1 MPKKAKATIIDRGIN
16 WLAPNWGLSRARA
29 RSAIS
34 NYYDGQLGA
43 GDTFRRGLASIS
55 AEQQGKAGHVSA
67 REQARYA
74 EANYDLAAGALDVL
88 VNNVIGTGIT
98 VEPTVRDMDGN
109 PIREINDQL
118 RLLHEVWAKRPEVT
132 GDFDLYAAQRLDARA
147 WLRDGDCFMQQ
158 LFGAVPKLQ
167 HGSVVPYSLEFIEAD
182 FVPANYD
189 DDGFRQGIKRDSWGR
204 ATHYAVY
211 KEHPAEGYFSTRS
224 QEIKIIPAERMGQLK
239 MVSRFRQLRGISV
252 FASALERLADIKETD
267 ENERVAA
274 RVAAAMTG
282 YIRKGKDDGYTPAA
296 EKRDPMEFTPGM
308 IFDDL
313 EEGEEIGTI
322 QSNRPNNAMIP
333 FRQDQMRSAAGALKV
348 SFSSWA
354 KSYTGTY
361 SAQRQELV
369 EAYVNYGVLSGAYIQ
384 QRAMPVYQGFARSCF
399 ESGLVRIPRGSK
411 INKLTMY
418 DGDYIA
424 PVTPWIDPKKEIEAY
439 GLLIEHG
446 LESRS
451 HIVRQRGRNPDT
463 VREKIKEEETNWP
476 QSATTAKE
484 DPSDAKEDDE

>member
-1 MPKKAKATIIDRGIN
+1 MGTKLKANLLDKGIN
-16 WLAPNWGLSRARA
+16 WLAPNWGLSRAKA
-29 RSAIS
+29 RTAVSS
-34 NYYDGQLGA
+34 YYDGQPSA
-43 GDTFRRGLASIS
+43 GDSFRRGLASVS
-55 AEQQGKAGHVSA
+55 AEQQGRVGHVSA

-74 EANYDLAAGALDVL
+74 EANYDLASGALDVL
-88 VNNVIGTGIT
+88 VNNIIGTGIT

-109 PIREINDQL
+109 PVKVVNDQL
-118 RLLHEVWAKRPEVT
+118 RVLHEAWAKRPEVT
-132 GDFDLYAAQRLDARA
+132 GDFDLYSAQRLDARA

-158 LFGAVPKLQ
+158 LTGEIPTLK

-182 FVPANYD
+182 FVPSDYD
-189 DDGFRQGIKRDSWGR
+189 DDGYVQGVKRDAWGR
-204 ATHYAVY
+204 TTHFAVY
-211 KEHPAEGYFSTRS
+211 KKHPSEGLFVTRRGDLKF
-224 QEIKIIPAERMGQLK
+224 ITADRMLQLK
-239 MVSRFRQLRGISV
+239 MVSRFRQARGVSV

-282 YIRKGKDDGYTPAA
+282 YIRKGKDEDYNEGT
-296 EKRDPMEFTPGM
+296 EKRDPIEFGPGM
-308 IFDDL
+308 IFDNL
-313 EEGEEIGTI
+313 EPGEDIGTI

-333 FRQDQMRSAAGALKV
+333 FRHDQMRSAAGALKV

-354 KSYTGTY
+354 KNYTGTY

-384 QRAMPVYQGFARSCF
+384 QRAMPVYEGFARACII
-399 ESGLVRIPRGSK
+399 SGLVKIPRDVK
-411 INKLTMY
+411 INKLTLY

-424 PVTPWIDPKKEIEAY
+424 PVTPWIDPKKEIEAQVA
-439 GLLIEHG
+439 LIEAN

-463 VREKIKEEETNWP
+463 VREKIKEELESWP
-476 QSATTAKE
+476 QTQAKE
-484 DPSDAKEDDE
+484 TVSDDSEED